1 VELRPTTEGD
11 LPAVHAT
18 FVDAVGSLFT
28 PHGFDA
34 PAPSEAVFSTMHRHL
49 LATGS
54 SVVAE
59 DDGEILGFGTSW
71 TRGDD
76 WFLACLFVR
85 ERAQGAGLGPQ
96 LLDAVWGEARNRRT
110 VTDSIQP
117 VSNVLYG
124 RRGLLPAT
132 PLLTFTG
139 IPALDRQP
147 TAEEAPA
154 DVAAIDDAVYGFD
167 RSVDHRYWERY
178 ARRSEWGDAYSYVFP
193 GGDFG
198 TVAGQTPAA
207 AARALTA
214 ELARAHE
221 PVRVRIPGSARAL
234 VEVALRAR
242 LRLGA
247 VPGFVL
253 LSEGLEPPTALAPS
267 GYMLF

>member
-1 VELRPTTEGD
+1 VFAPR
-11 LPAVHAT
+11 
-18 FVDAVGSLFT
+18 
-28 PHGFDA
+28 GFA
-34 PAPSEAVFSTMHRHL
+34 PPAPSEAVFSTLHRHL

-59 DDGEILGFGTSW
+59 EDGEILGFGTSW
-71 TRGDD
+71 TRGDH

-85 ERAQGAGLGPQ
+85 ERAQGAGLGPR
-96 LLDAVWGEARNRRT
+96 LLDAVWGEARHRRT

-139 IPALDRQP
+139 VPVLDREP
-147 TAEEAPA
+147 AAEEAPA
-154 DVAAIDDAVYGFD
+154 NVVAIDAAVYGFD
-167 RSVDHRYWERY
+167 RSVDHRYWERH
-178 ARRSEWGDAYSYVFP
+178 ARRAEWGDAYSYVFP

-198 TVAGQTPAA
+198 TVAGETPAA
-207 AARALTA
+207 AARALAA
-214 ELARAHE
+214 ELARAAE

-247 VPGFVL
+247 VPGLVL
-253 LSEGLEPPTALAPS
+253 LSDGLEPPTALAPS